1 MKSASFSLRS
11 VLNKALDEEP
21 LCREEICSLLSIRNK
36 EDLGALFET
45 AGILRTRYFGDEV
58 FLYGFVYFSTYC
70 RNSCAFCLYRSPNDV
85 VKRYRKPD
93 EEVVD
98 TAVEL
103 AESGVHLVDLTMGED
118 MFYLRPGDGSPLPD
132 LISKVKSSTGLPLMV
147 SPGVVSDEILMRL
160 KKAGADWY
168 ACYQET
174 HNRELFSKLRQNQ
187 DYDLRFGRKVFAKKI
202 GFLIEEGILAGV
214 GETVDDIADSVEAMK
229 ALGAHQVRVMAFVP
243 QRGTPMST
251 WPRVPG
257 LREIVVTAVLR
268 LAFPDR
274 LVVGSLD
281 VEGLSGL
288 KSRLMAGANV
298 VTSIIP
304 PNKGFMGVSQS
315 TLGVDE
321 GRRTASAVKGVL
333 KEMGLKAASHETYG
347 EWMKAAKAGT
357 DANAEAV

>member
-1 MKSASFSLRS
+1 MRN

-21 LCREEICSLLSIRNK
+21 LCREEICSLLSIRHK

-45 AGILRTRYFGDEV
+45 ARILRTRYFGDEV

-93 EEVVD
+93 EEVVS

-118 MFYLRPGDGSPLPD
+118 MFYLRPGDGPLLPD

-147 SPGVVSDEILMRL
+147 SPGVVSDDILIRL
-160 KKAGADWY
+160 KNAGADWY

-214 GETVDDIADSVEAMK
+214 GETVEDVADSIEAMK
-229 ALGAHQVRVMAFVP
+229 ALGAHQVRVMTFVP
-243 QRGTPMST
+243 QPGTPMST
-251 WPRVPG
+251 WPRVAG
-257 LREIVVTAVLR
+257 LRELIITAVFR
-268 LAFPDR
+268 LVFPDK

-281 VEGLSGL
+281 VEGLPGL
-288 KSRLMAGANV
+288 ESRLMAGANV

-304 PNKGFMGVSQS
+304 PRKGLMGVSQS

-321 GRRTASAVKGVL
+321 GLRTVAAVKTVL
-333 KEMGLKAASHETYG
+333 QELGLKVASHKRYRD
-347 EWMKAAKAGT
+347 WM
-357 DANAEAV
+357 NRVNVMQEFSYNPR